1 MKRLFLPL
9 LTFTFALHLSI
20 LASPVVKEVTVYPFA
35 ATITH
40 QADLVIEEY
49 VPLDAKRPGK
59 KWTFKNPNVSKR
71 TVWRVTAESNTVFN
85 AWLDTDGNGKY
96 DIGEPFGTSA
106 GRDYPEIELSN
117 FSPITPRI
125 DLVEDTGDRKTTRAD
140 VRARIEN
147 NTNLNIQTILRFLN
161 GNPIA
166 DRTLEKGSHIGQ
178 RVRVVRWMLNDVP
191 VFLADVDAKVV
202 LDKTIETDVRS
213 CLTEAD
219 FLIGTESFDIDWDS
233 FYTDVIRNTTAYSA
247 CGNITN
253 VSYLVVVGDGDVSWN
268 DFDTSNTVYALNT
281 VVERKYGRT
290 RCKPKPVAPVVID
303 DRVTLR
309 WMMDAPEIEG
319 YTAYRAKILSGSTE
333 VHDTDLFRNPAR
345 WADGS
350 FHWTIT
356 NSIPAGTYSWKIAA
370 YNSKFSNEQD
380 SAYTN
385 GVPFTVTGE

>member
-9 LTFTFALHLSI
+9 FAFALHLSI
-20 LASPVVKEVTVYPFA
+20 LASPVVQEVTVYPFA
-35 ATITH
+35 ATIT
-40 QADLVIEEY
+40 QQSDLFIEEY

-59 KWTFKNPNVSKR
+59 KWTFKNPNVSRR

-147 NTNLNIQTILRFLN
+147 NPNLNTPTILRFLN

-178 RVRVVRWMLNDVP
+178 RVRVVRWMINDVP
-191 VFLADVDAKVV
+191 VFIANTDAKVV
-202 LDKTIETDVRS
+202 LDKTVETDVRS

-219 FLIGTESFDIDWDS
+219 FLVVKDSFDIDWADLS
-233 FYTDVIRNTTAYSA
+233 GILDDVREA
-247 CGNITN
+247 CGVVTT

-345 WADGS
+345 WADGY

-356 NSIPAGTYSWKIAA
+356 NSIPAGTYNWMIAA
-370 YNSKFSNEQD
+370 YNSKFSNEQT

-385 GVPFTVTGE
+385 GVQFTVTGE